1 MSNHQSRNV
10 SPAFYYHSRCW
21 WRWRSNLMSFM
32 HTFPWDYSTNSIL
45 FPFCYAG
52 SQSSTVSHQLR
63 TNQKDPSYPLLLSSK
78 RCSKWYSLL
87 DNISLPSLSQY
98 KKQSF
103 IHSFIHLDEPIPIR
117 TYSSTHLFFHA
128 SHFLVMIEVAHSDRF
143 AVIDFL
149 RLNTSDSVLP
159 FLASSK
165 SLVHP
170 APLTRHRLLL
180 LQLSLQIILPL
191 NQLCLSRL
199 FKIKSYITLSLRHR
213 YFK

>member
-1 MSNHQSRNV
+1 MGCDVLLLLGSLLKRALVAILSRQGLSISMSNHQSRNV

-103 IHSFIHLDEPIPIR
+103 IHWFDHLDVP
-117 TYSSTHLFFHA
+117 SL
-128 SHFLVMIEVAHSDRF
+128 
-143 AVIDFL
+143 
-149 RLNTSDSVLP
+149 LP
-159 FLASSK
+159 RKPFPCHDGLE
-165 SLVHP
+165 
-170 APLTRHRLLL
+170 
-180 LQLSLQIILPL
+180 
-191 NQLCLSRL
+191 
-199 FKIKSYITLSLRHR
+199 
-213 YFK
+213 